1 MNKKLYIA
9 ALALAA
15 SVGASAA
22 DNQTFVKE
30 VTFPE
35 GATVE
40 QKAEMAG
47 GVVPTDAQLA
57 WQKLGLTAFLHFG
70 MNTFTDREWG
80 DGKEDPTLF
89 NPSRLDARQWVRSLR
104 DAGVKLVILTAK
116 HHDGFCLW
124 PTATT
129 PHSVK
134 SSPWNDGKG
143 DVMRK
148 LREACDEYGMKLGV
162 YLSPWDRN
170 APCYGDSPAY
180 NDMFVAQLT
189 ELLTNYGKID
199 EVWFDGACGEGP
211 NGKKQEY
218 DLDRFR
224 EVIARLQPEAVTAI
238 MGDDVRWVGN
248 EKGLGRETEWS
259 CTVMLPDS
267 YKDSQ
272 NARLQLRPKAP
283 DLGSRAMLEKA
294 GKVVWWPS
302 EVDVSIRPGW
312 FYHDTEKPKSLRKLA
327 EIYMQSVGRNS
338 VLLLNIPPDRRGL
351 IAAADSTRL
360 AEFGRW
366 LGENFPEQVGG
377 QPISLPYPKTVNCA
391 VIEEDIS
398 NGQRVEEF
406 AVEGLVNGQWKP
418 LASGTTVGAKRILMF
433 DPVEVDSLRLDVR
446 QSRRIPE
453 IAGFRG
459 LMVNLPP
466 EENAETRL
474 ALPKGVTSTVS
485 GTTCTLSFPSP
496 ATLAGFT
503 YAPPADAPAVFNYV
517 AEVSTDNGQTWH
529 PVDGLSGEFSNIQN
543 NPIPQTVTFPS
554 PVPAATTLRLRAIAL
569 TTGPASTFP
578 GSLFP
583 VLK

>member
-1 MNKKLYIA
+1 MKTLYIA

-15 SVGASAA
+15 SFGASAA
-22 DNQTFVKE
+22 NDELFVKE

-80 DGKEDPTLF
+80 DGKEDPALF

-134 SSPWNDGKG
+134 SSPWKDGNG
-143 DVMRK
+143 DVMRE

-224 EVIARLQPEAVTAI
+224 EVIARLQPGAVTAI

-267 YKDSQ
+267 YKDDQ
-272 NARLQLRPKAP
+272 NARLQLRPKAH

-418 LASGTTVGAKRILMF
+418 LASGTTVGAKCILMF

-466 EENAETRL
+466 EENAETLL
-474 ALPKGVTSTVS
+474 ALPEGVTSSVS
-485 GTTCTLSFPSP
+485 GTTYTLSFPSP

-503 YAPPADAPAVFNYV
+503 YAPPADTPAVFHYV

-554 PVPAATTLRLRAIAL
+554 PVPYATALRLRASTL
-569 TTGPASTFP
+569 TTGLASTFP

>member
-1 MNKKLYIA
+1 MKKLYIA

-15 SVGASAA
+15 PFAAAA

-40 QKAEMAG
+40 QKADMAG

-80 DGKEDPTLF
+80 DGKENPAIF

-134 SSPWNDGKG
+134 SSPWKDGKG
-143 DVMRK
+143 DVMRE

-218 DLDRFR
+218 DLDRYR

-248 EKGLGRETEWS
+248 EKGVGRETEWS
-259 CTVMLPDS
+259 CTVMLPGS
-267 YKDSQ
+267 HKDDQ
-272 NARLQLRPKAP
+272 NARLRLRPKAP
-283 DLGSRAMLEKA
+283 DLGGRAMLEKA

-338 VLLLNIPPDRRGL
+338 VLLLNVPPDRRGL
-351 IAAADSTRL
+351 IAAADSLRL
-360 AEFGRW
+360 GEFGGW
-366 LGENFPEQVGG
+366 LRDNFPEEVGA
-377 QPISLPYPKTVNCA
+377 QPINLPYPKTVNCA

-398 NGQRVEEF
+398 KGQRVEEF

-418 LASGTTVGAKRILMF
+418 LASGTTVGLKRMLMF
-433 DPVEVDSLRLDVR
+433 DPVTVDSLRLDIR
-446 QSRRIPE
+446 QSRRTPN

-459 LMVNLPP
+459 LLVNLPP
-466 EENAETRL
+466 EENAETIL
-474 ALPKGVTSTVS
+474 ALPEGVTSSVS

-554 PVPAATTLRLRAIAL
+554 PVPSATALRLRASTL
-569 TTGPASTFP
+569 TTGPASSFP